1 MCMWGSTVQVVLIIC
16 TSACWQS
23 AMNCVSCVYCK
34 HLVCAPGLL
43 FGDIMRC
50 LYLPCCRAFQLWG
63 KWKGSRAAWPYI
75 NRNLRSFLNN
85 PLNMPR
91 RCTTWHAALWRRVG
105 PMCLTTCVCHHDTS
119 SDADWMEPSLC
130 LQPWQP
136 WLTSFIILHAGADSS
151 IWLTVGREDWWGGWL
166 TNDAVKTL
174 SGHDLKVWCSLSD
187 KQGIHKHMLVS
198 L

>member
-1 MCMWGSTVQVVLIIC
+1 MWCEAAQSRLCWSYAPQPADSQPWIVSPVC
-16 TSACWQS
+16 TANTWF
-23 AMNCVSCVYCK
+23 VHWVYY
-34 HLVCAPGLL
+34 LVILCAV
-43 FGDIMRC
+43 FI
-50 LYLPCCRAFQLWG
+50 YRAAGPFSFEG
-63 KWKGSRAAWPYI
+63 NEKGAAPAWPYMHW
-75 NRNLRSFLNN
+75 NLRSFLNN